1 MSKILY
7 ITSEAIPLIKTGG
20 LADVSGALP
29 IALNHLGNDVTLML
43 PAYPQAKS
51 KVKNLKSISRVY
63 IPGLPGSVNLL
74 QGKLPNAEVNVLLV
88 DYAPAFEREG
98 NPYLDAH
105 GQPWQDN
112 AERFALLARA
122 AQQVALNQAGL
133 NWQPDVVH
141 CNDWQTA
148 LVPALLHDESPRPA
162 TLFTIHNLAYQGL
175 FPVET
180 FHALALSPSF
190 WSPTALEFYG
200 QLSFIKGGLVFADRI
215 TTVSPN
221 YAAEIQTPE
230 FGCGL
235 QGLLRYR
242 SNVLSGIINGID
254 EDVWSPQSD
263 PLIAHN
269 YSIEQLNYK
278 SDNKNHLQKRF
289 GLPVSVDH
297 MVLGF
302 IGRLVEQKGIDLI
315 CNLIDRLVALPLQLV
330 FLGSGE
336 KRFEA
341 ALKQATEKYP
351 QQIGVHIGYDEELA
365 HQIEAGVDAFLMP
378 SRFEPCGLNQ
388 LYSLRYGTLPIVHN
402 VGGLAD
408 TVKDAT
414 PANLHHKQ
422 TTGVVFYQPTED
434 ALYEA
439 ITRAYGLYNK
449 PQVWTDIISTGMQQ
463 SFSWE
468 ASARQYITLYQSAID
483 ARRNIE
489 QKF

>member
-7 ITSEAIPLIKTGG
+7 VTSEAVPLIKTGG

-29 IALNHLGNDVTLML
+29 LALNSLGNDVILML

-51 KVKNLKSISRVY
+51 KIKKLSVVSQLY
-63 IPGLPGSVNLL
+63 IPGLPGTVNLL
-74 QGKLPNAEVNVLLV
+74 QGKLPGAEIKVLLI
-88 DYAPAFEREG
+88 DYTPAFERQG
-98 NPYLDAH
+98 NPYLDAQ

-122 AQQVALNQAGL
+122 VKQVALNRAGL

-141 CNDWQTA
+141 CNDWQTS

-175 FPVET
+175 FPAET
-180 FHALALSPSF
+180 FQVLALNPSL
-190 WSPTALEFYG
+190 WTPTALEFYG
-200 QLSFIKGGLVFADRI
+200 QMSFIKGGLVFADRI

-254 EDVWSPQSD
+254 ETVWDPQTD
-263 PLIAHN
+263 ALIAHN

-278 SDNKNHLQKRF
+278 TDNKNHLQKHF
-289 GLPVSVDH
+289 KLPVSVDH

-315 CNLIDRLVALPLQLV
+315 FNVIDRLMALPLQLV

-336 KRFEA
+336 KRFETALRQA
-341 ALKQATEKYP
+341 AEKYP

-402 VGGLAD
+402 VGGLTD

-414 PANLHHKQ
+414 PANLAQKQ
-422 TTGVVFYQPTED
+422 STGVVFYQPTEQ
-434 ALYEA
+434 ALYDA
-439 ITRAYGLYNK
+439 IVRAHGLYNQ

-468 ASARQYITLYQSAID
+468 TSARQYITLYQSAIES
-483 ARRNIE
+483 RRNIE
-489 QKF
+489 RNF

>member
-7 ITSEAIPLIKTGG
+7 LTSEAIPLIKTGG

-29 IALNHLGNDVTLML
+29 IALNTLGNEVYLML
-43 PAYPQAKS
+43 PAYPQAK
-51 KVKNLKSISRVY
+51 KTIKNPATVAQIY
-63 IPGLPGSVNLL
+63 IPGLPGAVDLI
-74 QGKLPNAEVNVLLV
+74 QGKLPNAQVNVLLV
-88 DYAPAFEREG
+88 DYAPAFSRPG
-98 NPYLDAH
+98 NPYLDAD
-105 GQPWQDN
+105 GEPWADN

-122 AQQVALNQAGL
+122 AQRVALNQAGL

-141 CNDWQTA
+141 CNDWQTG
-148 LVPALLHDESPRPA
+148 LLPALLHSESPRPA

-175 FPVET
+175 FPEET
-180 FHALALSPSF
+180 FNALALDSAL

-221 YAAEIQTPE
+221 YAQEIQTPE

-242 SNVLSGIINGID
+242 ANVLSGIVNGID
-254 EDVWSPQSD
+254 QSVWNPQTD

-269 YSIEQLNYK
+269 YTAEQMHYK
-278 SDNKNHLQKRF
+278 TDNKNQLQKRF
-289 GLPVSVDH
+289 KLPVSTDH
-297 MVLGF
+297 MLIGF

-315 CNLIDRLVALPLQLV
+315 EKIIPRLVELPIQLV
-330 FLGSGE
+330 ILGSGE
-336 KRFEA
+336 KRFESALQKA
-341 ALKQATEKYP
+341 AAKYP
-351 QQIGVHIGYDEELA
+351 KQVAVVIGYDEALA

-408 TVKDAT
+408 SVKDAT
-414 PANLHHKQ
+414 QGNINQKQ
-422 TTGVVFYQPTED
+422 ATGVVFYEPTEQALFD
-434 ALYEA
+434 A
-439 ITRAYGLYNK
+439 IQRAYQLYNN
-449 PQVWTDIISTGMQQ
+449 PQLWTDIITTGMRQQ
-463 SFSWE
+463 FSWE
-468 ASARQYITLYQSAID
+468 ASANAYIKLYQAAIE
-483 ARRNIE
+483 ARRSIE
-489 QKF
+489 RNF